1 MREAAS
7 ANQAVARMGVEAG
20 LSLRE
25 HMMLSRTAYIVAA
38 LEHTQGNVVQAA
50 RLIGLHRNTLSR
62 LIAMYSVNVNELRKK
77 PSAYAAAAGQGGSRV
92 A

>member
-7 ANQAVARMGVEAG
+7 ANQSVARMSVEAG

-25 HMMLSRTAYIVAA
+25 HTMLSRTAYIVAA
-38 LEHTQGNVVQAA
+38 LEHTHGNVVQAA

-62 LIAMYSVNVNELRKK
+62 LIAMYSINLGKLRKK
-77 PSAYAAAAGQGGSRV
+77 PSAHAAAAGGSRV